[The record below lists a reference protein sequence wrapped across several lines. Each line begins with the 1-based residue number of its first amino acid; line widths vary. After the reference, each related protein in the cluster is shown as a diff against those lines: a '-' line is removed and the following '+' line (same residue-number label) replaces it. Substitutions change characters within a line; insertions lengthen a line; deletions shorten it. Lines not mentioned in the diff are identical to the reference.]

1 MNILITGAGGSIGSA
16 TIMALAKDDRHHIIA
31 IGRHASA
38 LIKLRTCLKNEN
50 KTVRITTRVFDLSET
65 EEQFDAFF
73 SFLKK
78 NITHLDVLINNAG
91 AFINKP
97 FVDTTQSDWNA
108 LFGTNIF
115 GPAKL
120 IRACLPLLL
129 LAKQAHIVNIGS
141 MGGFSGSQKFSGL
154 SAYSSSKAALA
165 NLTEVLAVELPTT
178 IHTNC
183 LCFGSVATRM
193 FRMAFPDGTAAMNA
207 EDAGSFIAHFALHN
221 WKLFNGKIIPIASAT
236 P

>member
-1 MNILITGAGGSIGSA
+1 MNILITGAGGNIGTA
-16 TIMALAKDDRHHIIA
+16 TIMALANSTEHHIIA
-31 IGRHASA
+31 VGRHAA
-38 LIKLRTCLKNEN
+38 TLTRLENTIKKTN
-50 KTVRITTRVFDLSET
+50 KDIQLTTHVFDVSGSER
-65 EEQFDAFF
+65 EFDRLI
-73 SFLKK
+73 SFVKK
-78 NITHLDVLINNAG
+78 NVTHLDILINNAG

-141 MGGFSGSQKFSGL
+141 MGGFTGSQKFSGL